1 MCVLGFAV
9 PYQIDFICHVLTFQ
23 TRSVFIYD
31 YRNTTYTIPWDKS
44 QIFDI
49 IMVQRLLS
57 IPMDKLIIKGRN
69 KLYGT
74 VKISGAK
81 NAALPAM
88 AAAILTSED
97 VHLNGVPY
105 LADVTTMVKLLEKM
119 GVKTTGYTDRT
130 GTDVPGKRVTI
141 NTSGINTH
149 EAPYELVKTMR
160 ASVLVLGPLVARY
173 GSARVSLPGGCAI
186 GSRPID
192 LHIKGLAALG
202 ANVSIEHGYVN
213 VKAKK
218 LKGAKIVFD
227 TTTVTGT
234 ENIMMAAT
242 LARGTT
248 VIENAAKE
256 PEITSLAGQLIKMGA
271 DIHGAGTD
279 IIEVQGVDRLHGCSM
294 EIIPDR
300 IEAGTYIIA
309 AAAAGGE
316 VEITNCNPGHLDA
329 LLSKMK
335 EAGIDCTETS
345 NSVVVKRERDGWLK
359 SVNIKTIP
367 YPNFP
372 TDLQAQFMTLMTQG
386 DDTSVITETIFENR
400 FMHVAEL
407 RRMGADIKVEN
418 NIALVKGRTRLMGAQ
433 IMATDLRASAS
444 LVIAGLMADK
454 VTEVSRIYHLD
465 RGYEVMEKKL
475 SKIGAKIERVKV

>member
-1 MCVLGFAV
+1 
-9 PYQIDFICHVLTFQ
+9 
-23 TRSVFIYD
+23 
-31 YRNTTYTIPWDKS
+31 
-44 QIFDI
+44 
-49 IMVQRLLS
+49 
-57 IPMDKLIIKGRN
+57 MDKLIIKGHN

-74 VKISGAK
+74 VAISGAK

-88 AAAILTSED
+88 AAVILTAED
-97 VHLNGVPY
+97 VQLNGIPY
-105 LADVTTMVKLLEKM
+105 LADVTTMIELLEKM
-119 GVKTTGYTDRT
+119 GVKTKGYRDQGEGNFFNRSI
-130 GTDVPGKRVTI
+130 TI
-141 NTSGINTH
+141 NTSGINTY

-202 ANVSIEHGYVN
+202 AEVLIEHGYVN
-213 VKAKK
+213 VKAGR
-218 LKGAKIVFD
+218 LKGAKIGFD
-227 TTTVTGT
+227 NTTVTGT

-242 LARGTT
+242 LASGTT
-248 VIENAAKE
+248 IIENAAKE
-256 PEITSLAGQLIKMGA
+256 PEITSLAEQLIKMGA
-271 DIHGAGTD
+271 QIRGAGTD
-279 IIEVQGVDRLHGCSM
+279 IIEVQGVDQLHGCSM
-294 EIIPDR
+294 NIIPDR

-309 AAAAGGE
+309 AAAVGGE
-316 VEITNCNPGHLDA
+316 VEVTNCNPRHLEA
-329 LLSKMK
+329 LLFKMK
-335 EAGIDCTETS
+335 EAGIDCSETN
-345 NSVVVKRERDGWLK
+345 NSIVVKRKRDSWLN
-359 SVNIKTIP
+359 SVDIKTMP

-372 TDLQAQFMTLMTQG
+372 TDLQAQFMVLMTQG
-386 DDTSVITETIFENR
+386 DTTSVITETIFENR

-407 RRMGADIKVEN
+407 RRMGADIKIEN
-418 NIALVKGRTRLMGAQ
+418 NVAIVKGKTRLMGAQ

-444 LVIAGLMADK
+444 LVIAGLMSDN